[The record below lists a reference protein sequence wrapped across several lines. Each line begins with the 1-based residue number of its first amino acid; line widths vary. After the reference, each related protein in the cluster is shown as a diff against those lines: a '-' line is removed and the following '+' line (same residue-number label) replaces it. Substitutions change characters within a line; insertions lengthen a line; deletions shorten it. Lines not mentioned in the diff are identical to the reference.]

1 MILGYATLMLGYA
14 TLLYDTW
21 LCNQVCMCM
30 LDIGGQCDIFN
41 VGVSVIVFVV
51 CVGIVLA
58 VKAVEGRNMGNV
70 DVLN

>member
-1 MILGYATLMLGYA
+1 MIFLM
-14 TLLYDTW
+14 W
-21 LCNQVCMCM
+21 VH
-30 LDIGGQCDIFN
+30 IG
-41 VGVSVIVFVV
+41 VIVFVV